1 MSYEDIKIRLGWIE
15 VGLRKKLSHPEWKLF
30 GKSCPLRSIK
40 PCSCRNDMDAL
51 SIALPFGCKI
61 TAKNAP
67 LYNATPDNHC
77 NYRQHAATGF
87 ENHCFLEIS
96 LLFCSRNIEPMI

>member
-1 MSYEDIKIRLGWIE
+1 M
-15 VGLRKKLSHPEWKLF
+15 KLAFVRSCPHPEWELF

-96 LLFCSRNIEPMI
+96 LLFCSRNIELMI

>member
-1 MSYEDIKIRLGWIE
+1 
-15 VGLRKKLSHPEWKLF
+15 
-30 GKSCPLRSIK
+30 
-40 PCSCRNDMDAL
+40 MDAL

-96 LLFCSRNIEPMI
+96 LLFCSQTLNQ